1 MNNPSMCYNNKSYF
15 CTSKCVSYYLGVP
28 NRTGNRL
35 TDGTETAKVTSAAVI
50 TK

>member
-1 MNNPSMCYNNKSYF
+1 MCYNDKSHF
-15 CTSKCVSYYLGVP
+15 STSKRVSYYLGVP

-35 TDGTETAKVTSAAVI
+35 AGGTETAKVTSAAVI

>member
-1 MNNPSMCYNNKSYF
+1 MCYTNKSYF

-35 TDGTETAKVTSAAVI
+35 AGGTETAKVTSAAVI